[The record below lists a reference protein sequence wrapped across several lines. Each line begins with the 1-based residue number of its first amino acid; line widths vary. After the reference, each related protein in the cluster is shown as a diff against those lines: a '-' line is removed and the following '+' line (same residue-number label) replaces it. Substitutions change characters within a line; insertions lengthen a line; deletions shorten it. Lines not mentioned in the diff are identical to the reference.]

1 MKFLRIIASLS
12 MSRIVIF
19 GVLGTVMYFT
29 TYFDDGSVLETQIAT
44 MDSQVKTES
53 DRRVEVNKI
62 IKKEEEMRGNLLQLQ
77 RNLEVVKSKI
87 PNEFRDTQMSVIL
100 NNASTASGVN
110 LQDLSVVQS
119 ANNSGGAPKV
129 YDPNSIKPEDLIEEV
144 RFNITL
150 SGSYGAFL
158 KFLDVLTKED
168 KVLKVKN
175 FVIEKNSSDIDDDM
189 IKFKGDVIGFKQSS
203 FLIPSPAPGVQ

>member
-19 GVLGTVMYFT
+19 GVLCTIMYYT
-29 TYFDDGSVLETQIAT
+29 TYFDDGSALDTQINS
-44 MDSQVKTES
+44 MNSQVKIES
-53 DRRVEVNKI
+53 ERRVEVNKI

-87 PNEFRDTQMSVIL
+87 PNEFRDTQMSIIL
-100 NNASTASGVN
+100 NNASIASGVN
-110 LQDLSVVQS
+110 LQDLSVVGN
-119 ANNSGGAPKV
+119 NNSSGNKKV

-175 FVIEKNSSDIDDDM
+175 FVIEKNSSDIDDDQ

-203 FLIPSPAPGVQ
+203 FLAPPAAPGVK

>member
-12 MSRIVIF
+12 MSRMVIF
-19 GVLGTVMYFT
+19 GVLCTVMYYT
-29 TYFDDGSVLETQIAT
+29 TYFDDGSVLETQI
-44 MDSQVKTES
+44 MSMNSQVNTES

-87 PNEFRDTQMSVIL
+87 PNEFRDTQMSIIL
-100 NNASTASGVN
+100 NNASIASGVN
-110 LQDLSVVQS
+110 LQDLSVAQS
-119 ANNSGGAPKV
+119 SMNSGGQPKV

-144 RFNITL
+144 RFNISL
-150 SGSYGAFL
+150 SGSYSAFL

-189 IKFKGDVIGFKQSS
+189 IKFKGDVIGFKQAS
-203 FLIPSPAPGVQ
+203 FLTPAPAPGVK

>member
-12 MSRIVIF
+12 ISRIVIF
-19 GVLGTVMYFT
+19 GVLCTVMYYT
-29 TYFDDGSVLETQIAT
+29 TYFDDGSALDNQIAT
-44 MDSQVKTES
+44 MESQVNAES
-53 DRRVEVNKI
+53 ARRIEVNKI

-87 PNEFRDTQMSVIL
+87 PNEFRDTQMSIIL
-100 NNASTASGVN
+100 NNASIASGVN
-110 LQDLSVVQS
+110 LQDLSVVQTNL
-119 ANNSGGAPKV
+119 AGGKKV

-144 RFNITL
+144 RFNISL
-150 SGSYGAFL
+150 SGSYSAFL

-168 KVLKVKN
+168 KVLKVRN

-189 IKFKGDVIGFKQSS
+189 IRFKGDVIGFKQST
-203 FLIPSPAPGVQ
+203 LLLPTPAPGVQ